1 MCLFFLLVL
10 SSLHSGLFHILYFF
24 NKVLQNMSQLYWQ
37 KYYTNSCKKK
47 KKKMFSV
54 QKGCEDCRISSR
66 LLYFYFAILIYDFT
80 RQVLSS
86 SQNWLRKSLCY
97 WDRLSGDDGYCCE
110 SLPDTHWAGKRCSGP
125 QSPGVRN
132 QVIQAIVGFF
142 LMCINAISLY

>member
-47 KKKMFSV
+47 KNV
-54 QKGCEDCRISSR
+54 LCAER
-66 LLYFYFAILIYDFT
+66 LWRLQDQQQALILLFRYFDIRFHKT
-80 RQVLSS
+80 RQVSS

-97 WDRLSGDDGYCCE
+97 LGRLSGDDRYYCE
-110 SLPDTHWAGKRCSGP
+110 SLPNTHWAGKRCSGP

>member
-1 MCLFFLLVL
+1 MCLFFSSGFKFSTFRLISHLIFFQQSTPKYVSTLLA
-10 SSLHSGLFHILYFF
+10 
-24 NKVLQNMSQLYWQ
+24 KVLHKLMQ
-37 KYYTNSCKKK
+37 K